1 MALKK
6 PSSSCSP
13 SEYNNLS
20 LMLRPRLLSHGDSD
34 TVLLV
39 VAFVSRIFF
48 ERFCKRLLISDDDD
62 DDVFRLGKGDIEA
75 ITLEETTPEVEEE
88 VEAARWARLG

>member
-1 MALKK
+1 M
-6 PSSSCSP
+6 
-13 SEYNNLS
+13 
-20 LMLRPRLLSHGDSD
+20 
-34 TVLLV
+34 
-39 VAFVSRIFF
+39 
-48 ERFCKRLLISDDDD
+48 RLLISDDDD